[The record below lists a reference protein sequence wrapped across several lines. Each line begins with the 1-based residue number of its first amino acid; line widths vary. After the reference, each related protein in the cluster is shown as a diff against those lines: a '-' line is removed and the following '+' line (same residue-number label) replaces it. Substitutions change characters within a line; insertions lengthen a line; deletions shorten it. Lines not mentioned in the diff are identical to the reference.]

1 MMTFFNAAALLAAS
15 LQPAPVDGGRAQL
28 PQEHAAMLRCSAAFA
43 LVSYGQANG
52 DEAVRAWPRI
62 DPRGREFFVRSL
74 AKIID
79 DTGMTRE
86 QASQMAKAE
95 AQRLIDNNLLDNV
108 MPGCLLMLDASG
120 V

>member
-1 MMTFFNAAALLAAS
+1 MMTLLTTAALLAAS
-15 LQPAPVDGGRAQL
+15 LQPAPEDGGEAQMS
-28 PQEHAAMLRCSAAFA
+28 QEHAAMLRCSAALA

-52 DEAVRAWPRI
+52 DEAVRAWPII

-74 AKIID
+74 ARIID

-86 QASQMAKAE
+86 QVSQMAEAE
-95 AQRLIDNNLLDNV
+95 AQRLIDNNLLDSV
-108 MPGCLLMLDASG
+108 RPGCLLMLDASG

>member
-1 MMTFFNAAALLAAS
+1 MMTLLTTAALLAAS
-15 LQPAPVDGGRAQL
+15 LQPAPVDGGQAQMS
-28 PQEHAAMLRCSAAFA
+28 QEHAAMLRCSAAFA

-52 DEAVRAWPRI
+52 DEAVRAWPII

-74 AKIID
+74 ARNID

-86 QASQMAKAE
+86 QVSQMAEAE
-95 AQRLIDNNLLDNV
+95 AQRLIDNNLLDSV
-108 MPGCLLMLDASG
+108 RPGCLLMLDASG

>member
-1 MMTFFNAAALLAAS
+1 MNLLNAAALLAAS
-15 LQPAPVDGGRAQL
+15 LQPTAVDGGP
-28 PQEHAAMLRCSAAFA
+28 PQSSPESAAMLRCSAAFA

-52 DEAVRAWPRI
+52 DEAVRAWPKI
-62 DPRGREFFVRSL
+62 DPRAREFFVRSL

-86 QASQMAKAE
+86 QVSQMAEAE
-95 AQRLIDNNLLDNV
+95 AQRLIDNNLLNSV